1 MSTSNLTYK
10 DYSFANHKEVYQ
22 ALEEV
27 FIKHDIIYYLVGA
40 NARDVQLYKA
50 GIKPTRG
57 TADIDFAVMVPDFQV
72 YDLIF
77 EELCKRGFR
86 KTNENYRLIYDKTNT
101 VLDLMP
107 YGKIEQDY
115 TVNFDE

>member
-10 DYSFANHKEVYQ
+10 DYSFANHGEVYQ

-27 FIKHDIIYYLVGA
+27 FIKHDITYYLVGA

-57 TADIDFAVMVPDFQV
+57 TADIDFAGRGRWFGEAKSRWVVPILSSCVLHNPFP
-72 YDLIF
+72 YF
-77 EELCKRGFR
+77 
-86 KTNENYRLIYDKTNT
+86 NYRMAHRAKTDFSIVAMLLISK
-101 VLDLMP
+101 
-107 YGKIEQDY
+107 
-115 TVNFDE
+115 